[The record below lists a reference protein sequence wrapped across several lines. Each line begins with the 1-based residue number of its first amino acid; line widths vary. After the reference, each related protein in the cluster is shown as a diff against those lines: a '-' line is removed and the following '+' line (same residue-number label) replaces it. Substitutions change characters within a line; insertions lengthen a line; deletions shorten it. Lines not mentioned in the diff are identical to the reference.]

1 METPYRYI
9 GQALTDCKV
18 VVIPKHTF
26 DKYFYDSPVVLRS
39 VLTKSFERIRWAE
52 SLIQRLATSNASMKT
67 AGLLLKL
74 VQRIGVETEEGIR
87 LELSMNR
94 EELGNYSGLRRE
106 TITRKLGEF
115 RELGYIEL
123 SGNKVIIV
131 KDLEALES
139 YVL

>member
-1 METPYRYI
+1 M
-9 GQALTDCKV
+9 
-18 VVIPKHTF
+18 VVIPKAVF
-26 DKYFYDSPVVLRS
+26 NRYFYNSPVVLRG

-52 SLIQRLATSNASMKT
+52 ELIQRLVTSNASMKT

-74 VQRIGVETEEGIR
+74 VKRIGVKTDEGIR
-87 LELSMNR
+87 LELSMSR

-123 SGNKVIIV
+123 VGNRVIII

-139 YVL
+139 YAL

>member
-1 METPYRYI
+1 
-9 GQALTDCKV
+9 V
-18 VVIPKHTF
+18 VVIPKTAF
-26 DKYFYDSPVVLRS
+26 DKYFYHSPVVLRS
-39 VLTKSFERIRWAE
+39 VLVKSFERIRWAE
-52 SLIQRLATSNASMKT
+52 DLIQRLATSNASMKT

-74 VQRIGVETEEGIR
+74 AKRIGVETEEGIK

-123 SGNKVIIV
+123 VGNKVIII